1 MTTMTRKTIK
11 NITLAL
17 AALLT
22 FSSCLEKN
30 PGDYLPLDKGMNS
43 VTAAEE
49 IVNGIYKTLMSG
61 SLYSANLT
69 LCPDIQTDLVQAVKG
84 NSNTYV
90 NIWQWDI
97 QAANPYV
104 EAVYSGL
111 YKVIGQCNYFLEN
124 VGTLKSSL
132 TDDTKILQL
141 DALTGETYFCRALA
155 YSELIKLFCKAYDPQ
170 TAGSEL
176 GVVLAVTY
184 SGEKPSKRADLKSS
198 YDLVLSDL
206 AAADALLDPDND
218 VANSIYVRNAAVHAL
233 WARTALYM
241 QDWDAAIEHSSKLI
255 GSGVYSLADA
265 NSNYTSDQTFLEYL
279 WSGDASY
286 EIIFKLGYT
295 STSYGAATG
304 SVFLNLTRDYY
315 YYYPDFV
322 PAQSVL
328 NLYQSA
334 DCRYDCYFRELQTGY
349 SHRLQWPLLVKY
361 FGNESLL
368 SLNIYHVCMPKL
380 FRLAEQYL
388 IRAEAYCRKGEYSKA
403 SADLST
409 LRKSRF
415 SSGGSIAVDQG
426 NFLEVISAE
435 RVRELYMEGFR
446 LQDLKRWHLG
456 FERTPQTS
464 CVSEGGSLKVEPD
477 DPRFV
482 WPIPRNETEAPG
494 SEIQP
499 NESN

>member
-1 MTTMTRKTIK
+1 MTRKTIK

-124 VGTLKSSL
+124 VGTLKASL

-184 SGEKPSKRADLKSS
+184 SGEKPSRRADLKSS

-218 VANSIYVRNAAVHAL
+218 VANSVYVRNAAVQM
-233 WARTALYM
+233 R
-241 QDWDAAIEHSSKLI
+241 
-255 GSGVYSLADA
+255 
-265 NSNYTSDQTFLEYL
+265 NSIN
-279 WSGDASY
+279 
-286 EIIFKLGYT
+286 
-295 STSYGAATG
+295 
-304 SVFLNLTRDYY
+304 V
-315 YYYPDFV
+315 
-322 PAQSVL
+322 
-328 NLYQSA
+328 YQS
-334 DCRYDCYFRELQTGY
+334 
-349 SHRLQWPLLVKY
+349 
-361 FGNESLL
+361 
-368 SLNIYHVCMPKL
+368 
-380 FRLAEQYL
+380 
-388 IRAEAYCRKGEYSKA
+388 
-403 SADLST
+403 
-409 LRKSRF
+409 
-415 SSGGSIAVDQG
+415 
-426 NFLEVISAE
+426 
-435 RVRELYMEGFR
+435 
-446 LQDLKRWHLG
+446 
-456 FERTPQTS
+456 
-464 CVSEGGSLKVEPD
+464 
-477 DPRFV
+477 
-482 WPIPRNETEAPG
+482 RNER
-494 SEIQP
+494 
-499 NESN
+499 

>member
-155 YSELIKLFCKAYDPQ
+155 YSELIKLFCKA
-170 TAGSEL
+170 
-176 GVVLAVTY
+176 
-184 SGEKPSKRADLKSS
+184 
-198 YDLVLSDL
+198 
-206 AAADALLDPDND
+206 
-218 VANSIYVRNAAVHAL
+218 
-233 WARTALYM
+233 
-241 QDWDAAIEHSSKLI
+241 
-255 GSGVYSLADA
+255 
-265 NSNYTSDQTFLEYL
+265 
-279 WSGDASY
+279 
-286 EIIFKLGYT
+286 
-295 STSYGAATG
+295 
-304 SVFLNLTRDYY
+304 
-315 YYYPDFV
+315 
-322 PAQSVL
+322 
-328 NLYQSA
+328 
-334 DCRYDCYFRELQTGY
+334 
-349 SHRLQWPLLVKY
+349 
-361 FGNESLL
+361 
-368 SLNIYHVCMPKL
+368 
-380 FRLAEQYL
+380 
-388 IRAEAYCRKGEYSKA
+388 
-403 SADLST
+403 
-409 LRKSRF
+409 
-415 SSGGSIAVDQG
+415 
-426 NFLEVISAE
+426 
-435 RVRELYMEGFR
+435 
-446 LQDLKRWHLG
+446 
-456 FERTPQTS
+456 
-464 CVSEGGSLKVEPD
+464 
-477 DPRFV
+477 
-482 WPIPRNETEAPG
+482 
-494 SEIQP
+494 
-499 NESN
+499 